1 MVNGSEH
8 PNQTEPTGQ
17 LLNDRHEAK
26 RCHGGGIC
34 LMSTF
39 LFFYSEWPNKAF
51 SEFNS
56 CNLRLLVPLEAKNES
71 PECLFGLR
79 KQRPW
84 FFWWTSP
91 LWTFWHS
98 GSWFTSIVLAT
109 SCFLECNGT
118 PRFQPCEDEL
128 EEIGPILLQTRK
140 SWAYVLESMLWELI
154 IQSHVWES
162 VKSLWQVRV
171 CLFHLCT

>member
-1 MVNGSEH
+1 MGQNIPTKLNQQGSCWTTDMKPNVVMEEAYAWCQHSSSFILNGLTKHFQSL
-8 PNQTEPTGQ
+8 TVAICAYWS
-17 LLNDRHEAK
+17 LLRQ
-26 RCHGGGIC
+26 
-34 LMSTF
+34 
-39 LFFYSEWPNKAF
+39 
-51 SEFNS
+51 
-56 CNLRLLVPLEAKNES
+56 KNES

-79 KQRPW
+79 KLRPW